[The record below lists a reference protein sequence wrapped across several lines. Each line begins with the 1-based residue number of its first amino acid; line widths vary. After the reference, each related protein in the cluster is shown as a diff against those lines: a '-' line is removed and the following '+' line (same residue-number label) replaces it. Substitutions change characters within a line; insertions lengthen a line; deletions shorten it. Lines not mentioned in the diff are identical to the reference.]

1 LRTHKERGLQRPS
14 LTDLGED
21 VEFGAVLYGAL
32 RVVDDHGYLVHRV
45 EAEGVPCI
53 PFSNARGEAE
63 TGGISI
69 TILWHYPR
77 SSRRGP
83 MNGWQ
88 ERYWLV
94 RRGRRGPVTGERWV
108 EDFVCCEVPV
118 GEDTAMALEVFT
130 SRERAE
136 AESQGIER
144 LAPGEYYPRETLS
157 DRVVELVTDELVKI
171 LDVSGI
177 PYVLVDPPPVD
188 EPIPEGLRI
197 EPTPVFAE
205 GLGRPLLGEM
215 KKGRA

>member
-1 LRTHKERGLQRPS
+1 
-14 LTDLGED
+14 
-21 VEFGAVLYGAL
+21 
-32 RVVDDHGYLVHRV
+32 
-45 EAEGVPCI
+45 
-53 PFSNARGEAE
+53 
-63 TGGISI
+63 
-69 TILWHYPR
+69 
-77 SSRRGP
+77 

-94 RRGRRGPVTGERWV
+94 RREHGGPVSDERRV
-108 EDFVCCEVPV
+108 EDFVCCEVRV

-136 AESQGIER
+136 AELRGMER
-144 LAPGEYYPRETLS
+144 LAPGEYYPRAANKHRERSTSGEPDETLS
-157 DRVVELVTDELVKI
+157 DRVDEFVGYELVEM

-177 PYVLVDPPPVD
+177 LYVLVDPPPVD

>member
-1 LRTHKERGLQRPS
+1 
-14 LTDLGED
+14 
-21 VEFGAVLYGAL
+21 
-32 RVVDDHGYLVHRV
+32 
-45 EAEGVPCI
+45 
-53 PFSNARGEAE
+53 
-63 TGGISI
+63 
-69 TILWHYPR
+69 
-77 SSRRGP
+77 

-94 RRGRRGPVTGERWV
+94 RRGRRGPVPGERPV
-108 EDFVCCEVPV
+108 EDFVCCEVRV

-136 AESQGIER
+136 AELRGMER
-144 LAPGEYYPRETLS
+144 LAPGAYYPRAANKHRERSTSGEPDETLS
-157 DRVVELVTDELVKI
+157 DRVDEFVGYELIEMIDGY
-171 LDVSGI
+171 GI

-205 GLGRPLLGEM
+205 GLGQPLLGEM